1 MPGGLLNLV
10 AYGNQNII
18 LNGNPS
24 KTFFKS
30 TYAKYSNFG
39 LQRFRLDFDGQRHL
53 RMTDSSVFDF
63 KVPRYADLL
72 MDTYLVLNLP
82 TIWSPI
88 CDISDNSEGNP
99 FEFKWIENIGSQLI
113 ETVRFK
119 VGGQVIQ
126 ELTGQYMKNIVD
138 RDFNDAKKDLYNRMT
153 GNTTELNDPANSF
166 GRNEKYP
173 SALSPVSEPY
183 SIAGVEPSIRGRSL
197 YIPLNIWFTTAAKM
211 AFPLVSLQYSELSIE
226 ITIRPIQDL
235 FVVRKIHDTDNGDIG
250 DYIRANQNDPKYGFY
265 KFLQSPPPIIH
276 ITDEPVYQDKRT
288 QWNADIHLVSTYCF
302 LSDDEI
308 RIFASQPQKYLIKEI
323 YTTLYEN
330 IVGTQRI
337 DVKSLGMVSS
347 YMWFLQRN
355 DVYMRNEWSNYTNWQ
370 YKHLPVNVSKSEYTK
385 PDEFTNFQES
395 NIIYE
400 TGDYQI
406 QNEKEI
412 MKNWGL
418 ILDGKYRED
427 SQPVGIFNYIE
438 KYNRTTGGAK
448 DGLYIYN
455 FCLNTDHNDFQPS
468 GAMNMSKFTTT
479 EFELTT
485 MLPVHDPNAEFKTI
499 CNEDGNVIGTIKP
512 AYGIYD
518 YTYNMIVMEERYN
531 ILIFSN
537 GNAGLEFAR

>member
-82 TIWSPI
+82 NKWSPI
-88 CDISDNSEGNP
+88 CDINDNSGGNP

-126 ELTGQYMKNIVD
+126 ELTGQYMMNMID
-138 RDFNDAKKDLYNRMT
+138 RDFSNAKKDLYNRMT
-153 GNTTELNDPANSF
+153 GNIAELNDPANSF
-166 GRNEKYP
+166 GRKERYP
-173 SALSPVSEPY
+173 SALSPVGEPY
-183 SIAGVEPSIRGRSL
+183 SVAGVEPSIRGRSL

-226 ITIRPIQDL
+226 VTIRPIQDL
-235 FVVRKIHDTDNGDIG
+235 FVVRKIHNTGNGDIG
-250 DYIRANQNDPKYGFY
+250 DYIRANQSDPKYGFY
-265 KFLQSPPPIIH
+265 KFLHSPPPIKTQ
-276 ITDEPVYQDKRT
+276 TDEPVYQDKRT
-288 QWNADIHLVSTYCF
+288 QWNADVHLVSTYCF

-337 DVKSLGMVSS
+337 DVKSQGMVSS

-355 DVYMRNEWSNYTNWQ
+355 DVYMRNEWSNYTNWE
-370 YKHLPVNVSKSEYTK
+370 YKHLPANVRNSGYINLDGSGV
-385 PDEFTNFQES
+385 
-395 NIIYE
+395 IYE
-400 TGDYQI
+400 TGDYKV

-412 MKNWGL
+412 MKTWGL

-427 SQPVGIFNYIE
+427 SHPVGIFNYIE
-438 KYNRTTGGAK
+438 KYNRTTGGSK
-448 DGLYIYN
+448 DGLYLYN

-468 GAMNMSKFTTT
+468 GAMNMSKFTAT
-479 EFELTT
+479 EFELNT

-499 CNEDGNVIGTIKP
+499 CDEDGNVIGTIKP